1 MKQKENQAK
10 VKKDLNS
17 LLKPNKGL
25 KDTTKTVNAD
35 AKGLVQ
41 ASAGHDCC

>member
-1 MKQKENQAK
+1 MPKKAQPKT
-10 VKKDLNS
+10 KKDLS
-17 LLKPNKGL
+17 STLKPNKGL

-41 ASAGHDCC
+41 APAGHDCC